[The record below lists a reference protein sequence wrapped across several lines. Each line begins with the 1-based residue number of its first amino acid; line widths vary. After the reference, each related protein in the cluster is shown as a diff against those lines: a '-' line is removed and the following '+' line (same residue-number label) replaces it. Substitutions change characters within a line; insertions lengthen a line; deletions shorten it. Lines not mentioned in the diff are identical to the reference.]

1 MLKHRNICLIGTGKI
16 ARHLAEKLVS
26 IADYSVCIWGRN
38 VEAAQTISQE
48 TGIKLLKDISE
59 IPASS
64 IGILCVSDHAIQ
76 NVAHTLASRFE
87 LIIHLSGTSSIDL
100 LKDSAA
106 HTAVM
111 WPNQSFTPGNIINWK
126 NVPLCLE
133 ASDEFAHNEL
143 SELAKNLGG
152 PFAWLTGEQRRM
164 LHLAAVGAN
173 NFVNHLMVLTEEWC
187 LANGLDFQFLMPM
200 IEQSA
205 QRFKT
210 SSPKLTQ
217 TGPASRNDQSTI
229 ALHLSMLKDFPEFAE
244 VYALLSKQISERSK
258 RN

>member
-1 MLKHRNICLIGTGKI
+1 MLKHKNICLIGTGKI
-16 ARHLAEKLVS
+16 ARHLAEKLAS
-26 IADYSVCIWGRN
+26 LDDYSIFIWGRN
-38 VEAAQTISQE
+38 SQIAQTISEE
-48 TGIKLLKDISE
+48 TGIKLLNEISE
-59 IPASS
+59 IPTNS

-76 NVAHTLASRFE
+76 TVAHELTGRFD
-87 LIIHLSGTSSIDL
+87 LIIHLSGTSSMDL
-100 LKDSAA
+100 ISGTAA
-106 HTAVM
+106 HTGVI
-111 WPNQSFTPGNIINWK
+111 WPNQSFTIGNSINWK

-133 ASDEFAHNEL
+133 ASDEFAHSEI

-152 PFAWLTGEQRRM
+152 PFAWLSGEQRRM

-217 TGPASRNDQSTI
+217 TGPASRNDQTTI